1 MNILYELLGI
11 SKQGHWKYMVSYIV
25 FQQDKDLI
33 SRSMIHLRQLH
44 PKMGAKKMYTVLYP
58 CCMGRDAFIELYSE
72 LELRLKKERC
82 YTRTTFSIPSSKYRN
97 LTVNRSF
104 LDINELWSS
113 DITYFS
119 IGFNIFLYIT
129 FIMDVYS
136 RMILG
141 YCVSQDLS
149 ANACLKALEMA
160 LSSRNKINNTNLIHH
175 SDKGTQYTSNAY
187 TGLLSKYNIKI
198 SMCDSV
204 YENTHIERVNGI
216 IKNEYL
222 AHMNIKSLTECQR
235 TLNKAVK
242 LYNTVR
248 PHWSLGGL
256 TPEAYEIN
264 LKTIPYNERFHLE
277 IFHEGDRSNCQNVK
291 EFEFEF

>member
-1 MNILYELLGI
+1 MKILYDILGI
-11 SKQGHWKYMVSYIV
+11 SKQAHWKYMVSFMI
-25 FQQDKDLI
+25 FQQKKDLI

-44 PKMGAKKMYTVLYP
+44 PKMGAKKMYTVLDP
-58 CCMGRDAFIELYSE
+58 DCLGRDAFIELYCE
-72 LELRLKKERC
+72 YELRLKKERS
-82 YTRTTFSIPSSKYRN
+82 YTRTTYSLPSSKYTN
-97 LTVNRSF
+97 LTVNRIF
-104 LDINELWSS
+104 VDIDELWSS

-119 IGFNIFLYIT
+119 IGVNIFLYIT
-129 FIMDVYS
+129 FIIDVYS

-149 ANACLKALEMA
+149 AKACVKALEMA
-160 LSSRNKINNTNLIHH
+160 LNFRNKRTYNNLIHH

-187 TGLLSKYNIKI
+187 TGLLTKYNIKI

-222 AHMNIKSLTECQR
+222 AHMNIKSLAECQR

-256 TPEAYEIN
+256 TPEAYEKN
-264 LKTIPYNERFHLE
+264 LKMISYSERFHLE
-277 IFHEGDRSNCQNVK
+277 IFHDKDRANCQNVK
-291 EFEFEF
+291 QIEFEF

>member
-1 MNILYELLGI
+1 MKILYDILGI
-11 SKQGHWKYMVSYIV
+11 SKQAHWKYMVSFMI
-25 FQQDKDLI
+25 FQQKKDLI

-44 PKMGAKKMYTVLYP
+44 PKMGAKKMYTVLDP
-58 CCMGRDAFIELYSE
+58 DCLGRDAFIELYCE
-72 LELRLKKERC
+72 YELRLKKERS
-82 YTRTTFSIPSSKYRN
+82 YTRTTYSLPSSKYTN
-97 LTVNRSF
+97 LTVNRIF
-104 LDINELWSS
+104 VDIDELWSS

-119 IGFNIFLYIT
+119 IGVNIFLYIT
-129 FIMDVYS
+129 FIIDVYS

-149 ANACLKALEMA
+149 AKACVKALGMA
-160 LSSRNKINNTNLIHH
+160 LNFRNKRSYNNLIHH

-187 TGLLSKYNIKI
+187 TGLLTKYNIKI

-222 AHMNIKSLTECQR
+222 AHMNIKSLAECQR

-256 TPEAYEIN
+256 TPEAFEKN
-264 LKTIPYNERFHLE
+264 LKTIPYSERFHLE
-277 IFHEGDRSNCQNVK
+277 IFHDKERVNCQNVK
-291 EFEFEF
+291 QIELEF

>member
-1 MNILYELLGI
+1 MNTLYHILEI
-11 SKQGHWKYMVSYIV
+11 SKQAHWKYMESYLI
-25 FQQDKDLI
+25 FQQNKDLI

-44 PKMGAKKMYTVLYP
+44 PKMGAKKMYTVLDP
-58 CCMGRDAFIELYSE
+58 DFLGRDAFIDLYSE
-72 LELRLKKERC
+72 LDLRLKRERS
-82 YTRTTFSIPSSKYRN
+82 YTRTTFSSPGSKYGN

-104 LDINELWSS
+104 MDINELWSS

-119 IGFNIFLYIT
+119 IGVNVFLYIT
-129 FIMDVYS
+129 FIIDVYS

-141 YCVSQDLS
+141 YCVSPDLS
-149 ANACLKALEMA
+149 ARACVKALEMA
-160 LSSRNKINNTNLIHH
+160 LSFRNKASYNDLIHH
-175 SDKGTQYTSNAY
+175 SDKGTQYTSHAY
-187 TGLLSKYNIKI
+187 IDLLTKYNIKI

-222 AHMNIKSLTECQR
+222 AHLNIKSLAECQR
-235 TLNKAVK
+235 TLPKAIN

-256 TPEAYEIN
+256 TPEAYEKN
-264 LKTIPYNERFHLE
+264 LKMIPYSERIPLV
-277 IFHEGDRSNCQNVK
+277 IYHEKDRANCQNVK
-291 EFEFEF
+291 QFELDF

>member
-1 MNILYELLGI
+1 MKTLYNLLGI
-11 SKQGHWKYMVSYIV
+11 SKQAHWKYMISYII
-25 FQQDKDLI
+25 FQQNKDLI

-44 PKMGAKKMYTVLYP
+44 PKMGAKKMYMILDP
-58 CCMGRDAFIELYSE
+58 DCMGRDAFIDLYSE

-82 YTRTTFSIPSSKYRN
+82 YTRTTFSSPGSKFKN

-104 LDINELWSS
+104 VDINELWSS

-141 YCVSQDLS
+141 YCVSEDLS
-149 ANACLKALEMA
+149 AKACLKALEMA
-160 LSSRNKINNTNLIHH
+160 LSSRNRISYNNLIHH

-187 TGLLSKYNIKI
+187 TGLLTKCNIKI

-256 TPEAYEIN
+256 TPEAYEMN
-264 LKTIPYNERFHLE
+264 LKTIPYSERFHLE
-277 IFHEGDRSNCQNVK
+277 IFHEEDRINCQYVK

>member
-1 MNILYELLGI
+1 MNTLYDLLGI
-11 SKQGHWKYMVSYIV
+11 SKQAHWKYMVSYIV
-25 FQQDKDLI
+25 FQQNKDLI

-44 PKMGAKKMYTVLYP
+44 PKMGAKKMYTVLDP
-58 CCMGRDAFIELYSE
+58 DCMGRDAFIDLYSE

-82 YTRTTFSIPSSKYRN
+82 YTRTTFSCPSSKYRN
-97 LTVNRSF
+97 LTINRIF
-104 LDINELWSS
+104 VDINELWSS

-129 FIMDVYS
+129 FIIDVYS

-149 ANACLKALEMA
+149 AKACLKALEMA
-160 LSSRNKINNTNLIHH
+160 LNSRNKISYNNLIHH

-187 TGLLSKYNIKI
+187 TGLLTQYKIKI

-256 TPEAYEIN
+256 TPEAYELN
-264 LKTIPYNERFHLE
+264 LKSIPYSERFHLE
-277 IFHEGDRSNCQNVK
+277 IFHEENRTNCQNVK
-291 EFEFEF
+291 EFELEF

>member
-1 MNILYELLGI
+1 MNTLYGLLDI
-11 SKQGHWKYMVSYIV
+11 SKQAHWKYMLSYLA
-25 FQQDKDLI
+25 FQQDKGLI
-33 SRSMIHLRQLH
+33 SRNMIHLRQLH
-44 PKMGAKKMYTVLYP
+44 PKMGAKKMYTVLMP
-58 CCMGRDAFIELYSE
+58 GFIGRDAFIELYSE
-72 LELRLKKERC
+72 LGLQLKKERS
-82 YTRTTFSIPSSKYRN
+82 YTRTTFSSPGSKYSN
-97 LTVNRSF
+97 LTINRAF

-119 IGFNIFLYIT
+119 IGVNTFLYIT
-129 FIMDVYS
+129 FIIDVYS

-141 YCVSQDLS
+141 HCVSTDLS
-149 ANACLKALEMA
+149 AKACIKALEMA
-160 LSSRNKINNTNLIHH
+160 LNFRNRSSYNNLIHH
-175 SDKGTQYTSNAY
+175 SDKGTQYTSHAY
-187 TGLLSKYNIKI
+187 TGLLAKYNIKV

-222 AHMNIKSLTECQR
+222 AHMGIKSLAECQR

-256 TPEAYEIN
+256 TPEAYEKD
-264 LKTIPYNERFHLE
+264 LKTVPYSERIPLVVY
-277 IFHEGDRSNCQNVK
+277 HEKGNANCQNVK
-291 EFEFEF
+291 QFELEF